1 MCGDPMQIVMLGTLS
16 LSGSAGVAAMRRK
29 LLAVAQRLG
38 ISASRG
44 SRLAASAS
52 DYAKT
57 ATGHGALELR
67 IGLTGAGS
75 EQEFCVEFLAA
86 QRGPHKFLDF
96 GFDRVEPRIKA
107 EARGWRGF
115 CKINQGEAA
124 SDADMVQCQA
134 VIAEQGVEELVEAL
148 HANNQALQEAKEVA
162 EEATR
167 LKSDFLANMSH
178 EIRTPM
184 NAIIGLSQLALKAEL
199 PPRQRDYLAKIKN
212 SGQHLL
218 GIINDI
224 LDFSKVEAGKLSVEK
239 IDFDLDTVLETV
251 GNLISEKASAKGLEL
266 IFDIEPSVSNHLK
279 GDPLRLGQILINF
292 CNNAVKFTENGE
304 VVVTAR
310 VLDER
315 IDSQLVEFS
324 VTDTGIGMTEV
335 QIGRLFQAFEQA
347 DTSTTRKY
355 GGTGLGL
362 AISKRLAELMGGG
375 VGVVSEPGKGSTF
388 WFTARLGKASVPPRP
403 RILRSDLQGRRVLV
417 VDDNSPARTVISGLL
432 ETMALTADE
441 AASGEEGIE
450 MIRQAVV
457 AGQPYEIAFI
467 DWQMPK
473 LDGIETCKRILAL
486 PDLPTAPHLVMVT
499 AYGREEVLKRAED
512 TGIENVLVKPVTSS
526 TLFDTTL
533 SVLRAD
539 DELRDDVQSAPSLDM
554 GRTRGTRVLLV
565 EDNEINQEVAI
576 GQLEDAEIHVDL
588 AENGEIAVRMVQEKD
603 YDLVLMDMQMPIM
616 DGIEATRI
624 IRSDPRFKTLPIV
637 AMTANAMAVD
647 RKRCL
652 EAGMNDHIAKPIDP
666 DELFKVLL
674 RWAGRRSVEGTME
687 QSLGSL

>member
-16 LSGSAGVAAMRRK
+16 LSGGAGVAAMRRK

-67 IGLTGAGS
+67 IGLTGAAS
-75 EQEFCVEFLAA
+75 EQEF
-86 QRGPHKFLDF
+86 
-96 GFDRVEPRIKA
+96 
-107 EARGWRGF
+107 
-115 CKINQGEAA
+115 
-124 SDADMVQCQA
+124 
-134 VIAEQGVEELVEAL
+134 
-148 HANNQALQEAKEVA
+148 
-162 EEATR
+162 
-167 LKSDFLANMSH
+167 
-178 EIRTPM
+178 
-184 NAIIGLSQLALKAEL
+184 
-199 PPRQRDYLAKIKN
+199 
-212 SGQHLL
+212 
-218 GIINDI
+218 
-224 LDFSKVEAGKLSVEK
+224 
-239 IDFDLDTVLETV
+239 
-251 GNLISEKASAKGLEL
+251 
-266 IFDIEPSVSNHLK
+266 
-279 GDPLRLGQILINF
+279 
-292 CNNAVKFTENGE
+292 
-304 VVVTAR
+304 
-310 VLDER
+310 
-315 IDSQLVEFS
+315 
-324 VTDTGIGMTEV
+324 
-335 QIGRLFQAFEQA
+335 
-347 DTSTTRKY
+347 
-355 GGTGLGL
+355 
-362 AISKRLAELMGGG
+362 
-375 VGVVSEPGKGSTF
+375 
-388 WFTARLGKASVPPRP
+388 
-403 RILRSDLQGRRVLV
+403 
-417 VDDNSPARTVISGLL
+417 LL

-499 AYGREEVLKRAED
+499 AYGREEVLKQAED
-512 TGIENVLVKPVTSS
+512 TGIENVLVEPVTSS

-576 GQLEDAEIHVDL
+576 GQLEDVEIRVDL
-588 AENGEIAVRMVQEKD
+588 ADNGEIAVRMVQEKD
-603 YDLVLMDMQMPIM
+603 YDLVLMDVQMPIM

-674 RWAGRRSVEGTME
+674 RWARRRSVEGTME

>member
-1 MCGDPMQIVMLGTLS
+1 MQIVMLGTLS
-16 LSGSAGVAAMRRK
+16 LSGGAGVAAMRRK
-29 LLAVAQRLG
+29 LLAVAHRLG

-75 EQEFCVEFLAA
+75 EQEFCVEFLTA
-86 QRGPHKFLDF
+86 QRGPDTFLDL
-96 GFDRVEPRIKA
+96 GFDRVEPLIEA

-124 SDADMVQCQA
+124 PDADIAQCQA

-266 IFDIEPSVSNHLK
+266 IFNIEPSVSNHLK

-324 VTDTGIGMTEV
+324 VTDSGIGMSRAEM
-335 QIGRLFQAFEQA
+335 QGLFRPFTQASEQVA
-347 DTSTTRKY
+347 QRF
-355 GGTGLGL
+355 GGAGLGL
-362 AISKRLAELMGGG
+362 ALVKRLANAMDGDLK
-375 VGVVSEPGKGSTF
+375 VASRRAHGSTF
-388 WFTARLGKASVPPRP
+388 
-403 RILRSDLQGRRVLV
+403 
-417 VDDNSPARTVISGLL
+417 
-432 ETMALTADE
+432 
-441 AASGEEGIE
+441 
-450 MIRQAVV
+450 
-457 AGQPYEIAFI
+457 
-467 DWQMPK
+467 
-473 LDGIETCKRILAL
+473 
-486 PDLPTAPHLVMVT
+486 
-499 AYGREEVLKRAED
+499 
-512 TGIENVLVKPVTSS
+512 
-526 TLFDTTL
+526 TL
-533 SVLRAD
+533 SVVVPK
-539 DELRDDVQSAPSLDM
+539 ESA
-554 GRTRGTRVLLV
+554 
-565 EDNEINQEVAI
+565 
-576 GQLEDAEIHVDL
+576 
-588 AENGEIAVRMVQEKD
+588 
-603 YDLVLMDMQMPIM
+603 
-616 DGIEATRI
+616 
-624 IRSDPRFKTLPIV
+624 
-637 AMTANAMAVD
+637 
-647 RKRCL
+647 
-652 EAGMNDHIAKPIDP
+652 
-666 DELFKVLL
+666 
-674 RWAGRRSVEGTME
+674 
-687 QSLGSL
+687 